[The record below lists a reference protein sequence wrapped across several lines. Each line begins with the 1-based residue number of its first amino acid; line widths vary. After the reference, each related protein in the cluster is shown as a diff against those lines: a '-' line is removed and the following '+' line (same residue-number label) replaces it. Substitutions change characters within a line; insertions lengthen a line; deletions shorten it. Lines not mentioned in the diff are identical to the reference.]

1 MDGASGDLSTTI
13 ELPGIEAKNVPRGTF
28 VAALVENSLAATAPK
43 PFHMKHFD
51 IFAEPKSSHG
61 SKHESTNLS
70 LLPLCLQPCR
80 HLIAM
85 LAL

>member
-1 MDGASGDLSTTI
+1 LDGASGDLSTTI
-13 ELPGIEAKNVPRGTF
+13 ELPGIEAKNVPHGTF
-28 VAALVENSLAATAPK
+28 LFAALVEDSTAASIT
-43 PFHMKHFD
+43 FHVEHFD
-51 IFAEPKSSHG
+51 IFAEPKSSQWL
-61 SKHESTNLS
+61 EARSTNLS